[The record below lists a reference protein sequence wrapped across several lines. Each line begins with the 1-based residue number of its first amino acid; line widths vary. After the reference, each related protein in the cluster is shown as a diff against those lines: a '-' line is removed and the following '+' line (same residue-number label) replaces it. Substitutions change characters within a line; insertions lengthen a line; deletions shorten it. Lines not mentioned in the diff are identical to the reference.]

1 MSDFVLDC
9 SIAAAWLFEDEATT
23 QTDDLLEQLRNSCAF
38 VPNLWHLE
46 LSNVLAQAERRGRIT
61 PAQISARL
69 ELISHLP
76 IVTDTQTDRRAFREI
91 LTLAQTEKLTTYDA
105 AYLELAMRRGIGLA
119 TYDKALIRAA
129 HHVKVQTLPLQL

>member
-69 ELISHLP
+69 DHYAC
-76 IVTDTQTDRRAFREI
+76 R
-91 LTLAQTEKLTTYDA
+91 KN
-105 AYLELAMRRGIGLA
+105 YLLLQWQA
-119 TYDKALIRAA
+119 TYDCRCYL
-129 HHVKVQTLPLQL
+129 